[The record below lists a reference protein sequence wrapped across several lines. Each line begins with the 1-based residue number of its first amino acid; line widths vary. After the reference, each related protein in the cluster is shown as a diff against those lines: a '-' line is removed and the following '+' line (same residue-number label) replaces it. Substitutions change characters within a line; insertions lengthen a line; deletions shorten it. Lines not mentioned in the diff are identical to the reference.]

1 MSKER
6 NIEILQYKINELE
19 EKITHFINFNI
30 SPKKRIRLEVL
41 KGKYESQLE
50 EILNE

>member
-6 NIEILQYKINELE
+6 NLEILQHKITELE
-19 EKITHFINFNI
+19 KKITHFINFNI

-41 KGKYESQLE
+41 KEKYENQLLDV
-50 EILNE
+50 LNE